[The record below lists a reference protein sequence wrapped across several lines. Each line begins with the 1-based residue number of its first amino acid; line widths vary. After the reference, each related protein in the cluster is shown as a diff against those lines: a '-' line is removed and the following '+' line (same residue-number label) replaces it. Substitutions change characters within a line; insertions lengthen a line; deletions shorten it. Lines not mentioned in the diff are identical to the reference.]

1 MPMLNVCRQQ
11 YHMKLIN
18 CVMCR
23 LNVNVLQVERMVQEA
38 ERNAEEDRR
47 RREVIDLKN
56 QVHLSKPTS
65 QLLLKL
71 TSKMGVKK

>member
-1 MPMLNVCRQQ
+1 MLNVCRQQ

>member
-1 MPMLNVCRQQ
+1 
-11 YHMKLIN
+11 
-18 CVMCR
+18 MCR

>member
-1 MPMLNVCRQQ
+1 
-11 YHMKLIN
+11 MKLIN

>member
-1 MPMLNVCRQQ
+1 
-11 YHMKLIN
+11 
-18 CVMCR
+18 
-23 LNVNVLQVERMVQEA
+23 MVQEA

-65 QLLLKL
+65 KLLLNL
-71 TSKMGVKK
+71 TSKMGVEKKVIWSQ

>member
-1 MPMLNVCRQQ
+1 MYQ
-11 YHMKLIN
+11 
-18 CVMCR
+18 

-56 QVHLSKPTS
+56 QVQLSKPTS
-65 QLLLKL
+65 QLLLQL
-71 TSKMGVKK
+71 TSKLGVRK

>member
-1 MPMLNVCRQQ
+1 
-11 YHMKLIN
+11 
-18 CVMCR
+18 
-23 LNVNVLQVERMVQEA
+23 MVQEA

-56 QVHLSKPTS
+56 QVQLSKPTS
-65 QLLLKL
+65 QLLLQL

>member
-1 MPMLNVCRQQ
+1 MYQ
-11 YHMKLIN
+11 
-18 CVMCR
+18 

-56 QVHLSKPTS
+56 QVQLSKPTS
-65 QLLLKL
+65 QLLLQL